1 MSDMSPI
8 RPPRGAAT
16 VGRLADLDPVEVG
29 AVLYMRL
36 CWDNPDALAAL
47 TRDFVPLLGP
57 ASGEVAAR
65 GFHQLSLLCQ
75 SHARRPLCPH
85 GLTCACLG
93 GDEACFARLVS
104 SAAEGAREEALMM
117 ALLLVRADFAP
128 MVTGLAQ
135 DAGLALRRMGLRAGA
150 DTVASPTPA
159 ARKAGTTLH

>member
-8 RPPRGAAT
+8 RPPRGAAA
-16 VGRLADLDPVEVG
+16 VGRLADLDPVEAG

-57 ASGEVAAR
+57 VSGEVAAR
-65 GFHQLSLLCQ
+65 GFYQLSSLCQ

-93 GDEACFARLVS
+93 GDEACFANLVS

-135 DAGLALRRMGLRAGA
+135 DAGLALRRMALRAGN
-150 DTVASPTPA
+150 VAGIPA
-159 ARKAGTTLH
+159 SHTARKAGTTLH

>member
-8 RPPRGAAT
+8 RPPRGAAA
-16 VGRLADLDPVEVG
+16 VGRLADLDPVEAG

-57 ASGEVAAR
+57 VSGDVAAR
-65 GFHQLSLLCQ
+65 GFHQLSCLCQ
-75 SHARRPLCPH
+75 SYSRRPLCPH

-135 DAGLALRRMGLRAGA
+135 DVGLALRRMALRAEK
-150 DTVASPTPA
+150 VAETPA
-159 ARKAGTTLH
+159 PNTARKAGTTLH